1 MNQKKREKLS
11 LEKLVGGGTERREAG
26 EQERTKRKR
35 QTTVLLVEVK
45 PLHPVRSYTLRPIEG
60 EIPMFPR
67 VSEHVTFSAARFKLL
82 PPVTKPHTLHKRPVP
97 TSEFCPI

>member
-11 LEKLVGGGTERREAG
+11 LEKLVDGGTERREAG
-26 EQERTKRKR
+26 EQKRTKRKR

-60 EIPMFPR
+60 EIHVSPR
-67 VSEHVTFSAARFKLL
+67 LRTRHLLSRSLQTPAARDK
-82 PPVTKPHTLHKRPVP
+82 TTHSSQE
-97 TSEFCPI
+97 TSSNI